1 MCNKALRK
9 INSYTKRYKKLN
21 SFFNSPKQN
30 EKLEEAQRQLL
41 LRYEDIEVDQNV
53 PDSSVLTDQN
63 PSNINSSNLTS
74 NKETDEVT
82 IYTPLKI
89 LRTINECNT
98 RWGSSLAS

>member
-1 MCNKALRK
+1 
-9 INSYTKRYKKLN
+9 
-21 SFFNSPKQN
+21 
-30 EKLEEAQRQLL
+30 
-41 LRYEDIEVDQNV
+41 YEDIEVDQNV
-53 PDSSVLTDQN
+53 PDSSVSTDQN

-98 RWGSSLAS
+98 RWGSSLASWKRLKELKDPIKHVIFNLSLENNKEAKKDHKILTKR